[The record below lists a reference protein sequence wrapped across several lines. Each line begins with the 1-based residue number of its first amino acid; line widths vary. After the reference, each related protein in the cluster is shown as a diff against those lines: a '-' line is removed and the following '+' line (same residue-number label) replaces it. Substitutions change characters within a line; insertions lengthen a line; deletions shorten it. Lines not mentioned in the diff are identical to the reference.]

1 MKHIIIPTFDDIGM
15 LNEQIA
21 FDLERRDVLNDS
33 FLSQDEKE
41 DKSDKDGLLISS
53 LDNFYVDKEQINTG
67 NFEKNPSFSQRKRI
81 GGSMSGSFV
90 NKKQNSTSFES

>member
-1 MKHIIIPTFDDIGM
+1 MKHIVIPTFDDIGM

-33 FLSQDEKE
+33 FLSQEERE

-53 LDNFYVDKEQINTG
+53 LDNFYVDKE
-67 NFEKNPSFSQRKRI
+67 
-81 GGSMSGSFV
+81 
-90 NKKQNSTSFES
+90 